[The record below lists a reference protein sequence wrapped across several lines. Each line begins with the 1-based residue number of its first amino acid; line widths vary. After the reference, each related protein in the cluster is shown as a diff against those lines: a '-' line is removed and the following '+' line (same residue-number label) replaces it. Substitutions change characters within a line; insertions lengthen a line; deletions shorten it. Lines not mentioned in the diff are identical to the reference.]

1 MTILVTGANGQ
12 LGEELQHLPAS
23 DTANYIFTDVDALD
37 ITRLHD
43 IENFVEEHKV
53 DVIINCAAYTDV
65 EGAERDVERAEEINV
80 EAVANLAEVAKRKGA
95 TLIHIS
101 TDYIFDGEGGT
112 PIREEAVASPLS
124 VYGRTKAM
132 GEERIAESGC
142 TYIIVRTSWLYSV
155 YGKNFVKSILR
166 LASER
171 NELRVVNDQVG
182 TPTYATDLAVVVK
195 QLAEQR
201 AGEVHEIYHFSNEGE
216 CSWYD
221 FACAIVEASGAE
233 CSVAPCSSAEYGAVA
248 KRPRYSVLDKSK
260 IKRELGIEIPHWRE
274 SLSIC
279 LAKMR

>member
-23 DTANYIFTDVDALD
+23 DKANYIFTDVAELD
-37 ITRLHD
+37 IARLHD

-80 EAVANLAEVAKRKGA
+80 EAVANLAEVAKRSGA

-101 TDYIFDGEGGT
+101 TDYIFGGEGKT
-112 PIREEAVASPLS
+112 PIREEESASPLS
-124 VYGRTKAM
+124 VYGRTKAE
-132 GEERIAESGC
+132 GEERIVASGC
-142 TYIIVRTSWLYSV
+142 NYIIVRTSWLYSL

-166 LASER
+166 LATER
-171 NELRVVNDQVG
+171 SELRVVNDQVG

-195 QLAEQR
+195 HLAEHK
-201 AGEVHEIYHFSNEGE
+201 AGDVHEVYHFSNEGE

-221 FACAIVEASGAE
+221 FARAIVEASGAE
-233 CSVAPCSSAEYGAVA
+233 CKVEACSSAEYGATA
-248 KRPRYSVLDKSK
+248 KRPHYSVLDKSK
-260 IKRELGIEIPHWRE
+260 IKRELGIEIRHWSE
-274 SLSIC
+274 SLSTC

>member
-23 DTANYIFTDVDALD
+23 DTANYIFTDVEVLD

-43 IENFVEEHKV
+43 IEAFVEEHNV
-53 DVIINCAAYTDV
+53 DVIVNCAAYTNV
-65 EGAERDVERAEEINV
+65 EGAESDAERVAEINA
-80 EAVANLAEVAKRKGA
+80 EAVANLAEVARCKGA

-101 TDYIFDGEGGT
+101 TDYIFDGEDDT
-112 PIREEAVASPLS
+112 PIVEEAAAAPLNT
-124 VYGRTKAM
+124 YGRTKAM
-132 GEERIAESGC
+132 GEEHIVASGC
-142 TYIIVRTSWLYSV
+142 NYIIVRTSWLYSA

-166 LASER
+166 LAAEKS
-171 NELRVVNDQVG
+171 ELRVVNDQVG
-182 TPTYATDLAVVVK
+182 TPTYAADLAAVVK
-195 QLAEQR
+195 RLAEQTTGKVR
-201 AGEVHEIYHFSNEGE
+201 EIYHFSNEGE

-221 FACAIVEASGAE
+221 FACAILEASGAE
-233 CSVAPCSSAEYGAVA
+233 CKVMPCSSAEYGAVA

-274 SLSIC
+274 SLSAC

>member
-12 LGEELQHLPAS
+12 LGEELQRLPAS
-23 DTANYIFTDVDALD
+23 DKANYIFTDVAELD

-80 EAVANLAEVAKRKGA
+80 EAVANLAEVAEFIEKRLCTK
-95 TLIHIS
+95 
-101 TDYIFDGEGGT
+101 
-112 PIREEAVASPLS
+112 EESASPLS
-124 VYGRTKAM
+124 VYGRTKAE
-132 GEERIAESGC
+132 GEERIVASGC
-142 TYIIVRTSWLYSV
+142 NYIIVRTSWLYSL

-166 LASER
+166 LATER
-171 NELRVVNDQVG
+171 SELRVVNDQVG

-195 QLAEQR
+195 HLAEHK
-201 AGEVHEIYHFSNEGE
+201 AGDVHEVYHFSNESE

-221 FACAIVEASGAE
+221 FARAIVEASGAE
-233 CSVAPCSSAEYGAVA
+233 CKVEACSSAEYGATA
-248 KRPRYSVLDKSK
+248 KRPHYSVLDKSK
-260 IKRELGIEIPHWRE
+260 IKRELGIEIRHWSE
-274 SLSIC
+274 SLSTC